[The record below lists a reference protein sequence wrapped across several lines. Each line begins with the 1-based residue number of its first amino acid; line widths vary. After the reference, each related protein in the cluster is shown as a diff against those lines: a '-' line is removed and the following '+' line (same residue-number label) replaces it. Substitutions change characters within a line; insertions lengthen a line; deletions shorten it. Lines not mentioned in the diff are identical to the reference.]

1 VAEWRRIFRTIRF
14 AGEGL
19 GEAYRREENFRV
31 HLWLA
36 GYAVLAGWVGGISR
50 EEWLWVL
57 LAIGIV
63 LGAELGNSAVE
74 RVVDLVTPDVHPLA
88 KAAKDLSAAAVLL
101 SAAFA
106 LAVGIIVLLP
116 PFAAR
121 AYELRG
127 RVPTEFLVWGALVAS
142 GLALGLALGGRP
154 KEGRTSNGGRP
165 SVPDLRVSGGARAFA
180 TRSFPFLP
188 GDFLAL
194 GTDVLFALLYWRAS
208 FFPLPVVACVLP
220 PLAYVVA
227 FSGLR
232 RPFHVF
238 LWFAVWLGVGVLGR
252 M

>member
-1 VAEWRRIFRTIRF
+1 MGEWRRIFRTIRF

-19 GEAYRREENFRV
+19 GEAYRREANFRV

-36 GYAVLAGWVGGISR
+36 GYAVLAGWVGGLSR

-74 RVVDLVTPDVHPLA
+74 RVVDLVTAEVHPLA

-101 SAAFA
+101 AASFA
-106 LAVGIIVLLP
+106 LAVGVFVLLP

-121 AYELRG
+121 AVELRDH
-127 RVPTEFLVWGALVAS
+127 VPTGALVLGSLVAS
-142 GLALGLALGGRP
+142 GLALGLVLGRRARDRLPSAGR
-154 KEGRTSNGGRP
+154 RP
-165 SVPDLRVSGGARAFA
+165 SAAASLSL
-180 TRSFPFLP
+180 LP

-194 GTDVLFALLYWRAS
+194 GADVFFALLYWRAS
-208 FFPLPVVACVLP
+208 FFLLPVVACVLP
-220 PLAYVVA
+220 PLAYVFA
-227 FSGLR
+227 FSGPR
-232 RPFHVF
+232 RPLHVF
-238 LWFAVWLGVGVLGR
+238 LWFAVWLGMGALGR

>member
-1 VAEWRRIFRTIRF
+1 MAEWRRIFRTIRF

-19 GEAYRREENFRV
+19 GEAYRREANFRV

-57 LAIGIV
+57 LAVGIV

-116 PFAAR
+116 PFAVR
-121 AYELRG
+121 AFELRD
-127 RVPTEFLVWGALVAS
+127 RVPTEALVWGALVA
-142 GLALGLALGGRP
+142 LGLAVGVVLGGRP
-154 KEGRTSNGGRP
+154 KGVRTSDGGSP
-165 SVPDLRVSGGARAFA
+165 SAPDLRISSRGRAFA
-180 TRSFPFLP
+180 EASFTFLP
-188 GDFLAL
+188 GDLLAL
-194 GTDVLFALLYWRAS
+194 GADVLFALLYWRAS

-220 PLAYVVA
+220 PLAYVFA
-227 FSGLR
+227 FSGPR

-238 LWFAVWLGVGVLGR
+238 LWFALWLGVGVLGR